1 MTAAPASA
9 QAAPAS
15 SSPAR
20 SRAARSL
27 LGQLLAPFASLRLTV
42 AVLILSMLLIFFG
55 TLAQVTRGIWWVMDQ
70 YFTSWTVVV
79 PFSIFAPADRP
90 VPGSFPFP
98 GGATLGLILLINL
111 IAAHS
116 VRFHV
121 RARGFQQVI
130 GYGLLALGAAVIWW
144 FHATP
149 VAGRLSAA
157 FGLLAMLLIGAVVYV
172 PFIAGTAVLFGRKVG
187 IVLIHGSL
195 ILLIVGE
202 GVTRLTAVEA
212 SMPIYE
218 GEAINWV
225 QDMRTSELV
234 VVDPSDPR
242 RDKVTVIP
250 EAVLIDAFYEG
261 QTVSH
266 PDLPFDL
273 RVDAFY
279 TNSSF
284 RRRGP
289 VVEPATPEMKG
300 LASQFVLEPLA
311 EVSGVGGQMY
321 NLPGLKVTLLRGG
334 ATLGHYYL
342 STITTFIGESYKTI
356 PQNVFLDGN
365 ILQLDY
371 RFERH
376 YKPYTIQ
383 LLDFHHDL
391 YPGTQVPKNF
401 ASDIR
406 LTDPETGTDREI
418 KIRMNEPLRYAG
430 ETFFQSGYIPGDV
443 GTILQV
449 VKNPGWT
456 LPYIA
461 CTLGGAGLTIHFMLS
476 LSKFLRRRRV

>member
-1 MTAAPASA
+1 MKHTAW
-9 QAAPAS
+9 
-15 SSPAR
+15 R
-20 SRAARSL
+20 SV
-27 LGQLLAPFASLRLTV
+27 LAPLASLRLTV
-42 AVLILSMLLIFFG
+42 VVLILSMLLIFFG

-70 YFTSWTVVV
+70 YFTSWTVHV
-79 PFSIFAPADRP
+79 PLAIFAPADRP
-90 VPGSFPFP
+90 IGGSFPFP
-98 GGATLGLILLINL
+98 GGATLGLVLLINL

-116 VRFHV
+116 VRFQV
-121 RARGFQQVI
+121 RAKGLTQLW
-130 GYGLLALGAAVIWW
+130 GYGLLLLGALAIGW
-144 FHATP
+144 FHLSP
-149 VAGRLSAA
+149 IAGRLSAA
-157 FGLLAMLLIGAVVYV
+157 YGLLAMLLIGGLIYV
-172 PFIAGTAVLFGRKVG
+172 PAIAGTAVLFGRKVG

-202 GVTRLTAVEA
+202 GVTRVTAVET

-218 GEAINWV
+218 GESINWT

-250 EAVLIDAFYEG
+250 EAVLRDAFADG
-261 QTVSH
+261 RVVSH

-279 TNSSF
+279 VNSSF

-300 LASQFVLEPLA
+300 LATQFVLEPMA

-321 NLPGLKVTLLRGG
+321 NLPGLKVSLIRDGQN
-334 ATLGHYYL
+334 LGHYYL
-342 STITTFIGESYKTI
+342 STLTTFIGESYKTI

-376 YKPYTIQ
+376 YKPYTIE
-383 LLDFHHDL
+383 LVDFHHDL
-391 YPGTQVPKNF
+391 YPGTQVPKNY

-406 LTDPETGTDREI
+406 LTDPQTGTDREI

-430 ETFFQSGYIPGDV
+430 ETFFQSGYLPGDV

-449 VKNPGWT
+449 VDNPGWT

-476 LSKFLRRRRV
+476 LSKFLRRKRI

>member
-1 MTAAPASA
+1 MWFHG
-9 QAAPAS
+9 
-15 SSPAR
+15 SPIA
-20 SRAARSL
+20 
-27 LGQLLAPFASLRLTV
+27 GQLNA
-42 AVLILSMLLIFFG
+42 
-55 TLAQVTRGIWWVMDQ
+55 
-70 YFTSWTVVV
+70 
-79 PFSIFAPADRP
+79 
-90 VPGSFPFP
+90 
-98 GGATLGLILLINL
+98 
-111 IAAHS
+111 
-116 VRFHV
+116 
-121 RARGFQQVI
+121 
-130 GYGLLALGAAVIWW
+130 GY
-144 FHATP
+144 
-149 VAGRLSAA
+149 
-157 FGLLAMLLIGAVVYV
+157 GLLAMLLIGGLLYV
-172 PFIAGTAVLFGRKVG
+172 PFVLGTAVLFGRKVG

-202 GVTRLTAVEA
+202 GVTRISAVEA

-218 GEAINWV
+218 GESINWV

-242 RDKVTVIP
+242 RDRVTVIP
-250 EAVLIDAFYEG
+250 ESVLKRAFLSGRLVE
-261 QTVSH
+261 H
-266 PDLPFDL
+266 PDLPFDI

-279 TNSSF
+279 TNSTMRS
-284 RRRGP
+284 RGP
-289 VVEPATPEMKG
+289 VVEPALPEMKG
-300 LASQFVLEPLA
+300 IAQRFVLEPQA

-321 NLPGLKVTLLRGG
+321 NLPGLKATLVRDGQ
-334 ATLGHYYL
+334 TLGHYYL
-342 STITTFIGESYKTI
+342 STLTTFIGESYKTI

-365 ILQLDY
+365 ILQIDY

-376 YKPYTIQ
+376 YKPYTIE

-391 YPGTQVPKNF
+391 YPGTQIPKNY

-430 ETFFQSGYIPGDV
+430 ETFFQSGYLPGDV

-456 LPYIA
+456 MPYIA